1 MSISAVVTEFKQPF
15 KALTVWILTLEDG
28 TLYTSPVR
36 ADLLLILALE
46 LGYV

>member
-1 MSISAVVTEFKQPF
+1 MSISAVVPF
-15 KALTVWILTLEDG
+15 TPATVWILTLEDG
-28 TLYTSPVR
+28 TIYTSPMR

>member
-1 MSISAVVTEFKQPF
+1 MSISAVVRFVPT
-15 KALTVWILTLEDG
+15 TMWILTLEDG
-28 TLYTSPVR
+28 TIYTSPVR

>member
-1 MSISAVVTEFKQPF
+1 MSVSAVVQFTS
-15 KALTVWILTLEDG
+15 ATVWIMTLEDG
-28 TLYTSPVR
+28 TVYTSPVR